1 MQVLAQVVDAVVVLH
16 GEFTV
21 HLDQF
26 VAGAQ
31 AVLHDE
37 QRLLPAVPVLVEDHA
52 QTGRVDLPTPFAGGQ
67 GRVRHAAED
76 VAFAALAACRVAG
89 RAGGHVV
96 AERHE
101 IHGVLQILAVLLG
114 DVQLHAL
121 FTQGTQEVAG
131 VCAAHVHVTER
142 EVRLF
147 RLHGGEYVGG
157 VGGERVGGH
166 GKNHAADLRT
176 GCQLACRG
184 GGACGCDQLVVH
196 RLVQVGVAEL
206 VRRGVDA
213 AGHERQVQ
221 HGVDFVEG
229 QPVLHA
235 LAVAGEHG
243 AGVAFVEADEFAA
256 GPAVVL
262 LDQMQRGF
270 VVAEGDEWFHAVLFE
285 FVQHTVVEGEA
296 RLVRGFFVAAGEDA
310 RPGDGEAE
318 DLEAH
323 LREQGD
329 VFAVAVVE
337 VDALQFEVVLGGF
350 GGARVQAACGQHI
363 LQAGALAVFVPGAF
377 ELVGGGGASEEETV
391 GERAE
396 RLRLGQ
402 RRGSVGQ
409 RGGLGGDVL
418 VLMHGVLQGV
428 WVFLLP

>member
-1 MQVLAQVVDAVVVLH
+1 MQVLAQVVDAVVVFH
-16 GEFTV
+16 GELTI

-37 QRLLPAVPVLVEDHA
+37 QRLLPAVPILVEDHA
-52 QTGRVDLPTPFAGGQ
+52 QAGRVNLPAPFARRQ
-67 GRVRHAAED
+67 GRVHHAAED
-76 VAFAALAACRVAG
+76 VAFAALASCWVTG

-101 IHGVLQILAVLLG
+101 IHGVLQNLVVLLG
-114 DVQLHAL
+114 DGQLHAL
-121 FTQGTQEVAG
+121 LAQGAQEVAG

-166 GKNHAADLRT
+166 GKNHAADLGAGR
-176 GCQLACRG
+176 QFACRS
-184 GGACGCDQLVVH
+184 GGACGGDQLVVH
-196 RLVQVGVAEL
+196 CLVEVGVAEL
-206 VRRGVDA
+206 LCRGVDA

-221 HGVDFVEG
+221 HRVDFVEG

-243 AGVAFVEADEFAA
+243 AGVAFVEADELAA

-262 LDQMQRGF
+262 LDQVQRGF
-270 VVAEGDEWFHAVLFE
+270 VVAEGDERFHAVLFE
-285 FVQHTVVEGEA
+285 LIQHAVVEGEA
-296 RLVRGFFVAAGEDA
+296 RLVRGFFVAAGEDT

-318 DLEAH
+318 YLEAH
-323 LREQGD
+323 FREQGD

-337 VDALQFEVVLGGF
+337 VDALQLEVVLGGF
-350 GGARVQAACGQHI
+350 CGARVQAA
-363 LQAGALAVFVPGAF
+363 
-377 ELVGGGGASEEETV
+377 GG
-391 GERAE
+391 
-396 RLRLGQ
+396 
-402 RRGSVGQ
+402 
-409 RGGLGGDVL
+409 
-418 VLMHGVLQGV
+418 
-428 WVFLLP
+428 